1 MDLKL
6 PMVIAREGGRLMRCW
21 LPHWPMVKGEGVS
34 LSELKDDLALMVM
47 ERFEATPTA
56 EAWRYQMAPHLKLK
70 HVKLDTVARD
80 REDGRAYTLKGRLA
94 VLLEKWPGDE
104 FWVATPTRLP
114 ELAFALGDPGSLEPA
129 LRARLSEHCLK
140 HRIESLAEWNVER
153 DERLD
158 VLEVDADAP
167 TILPRGSLKQ
177 KARKP
182 KKAKAKP
189 GVPVEPEESE
199 EEREQRRARARLSV
213 RTLRQIGKNL
223 THQARDGDLGRAFGR
238 EGLVAALVD
247 TLEKREGAAVVLV
260 GQGGVG
266 KTAIIHEVTRR
277 LVERQ
282 AGATAR
288 RDLWRIDGNQFI
300 AGMSYVGQ
308 WEARARELCTELIDT
323 GDVLFVDDLAS
334 LIYAGRHS
342 KGDTHAAQYLEPHLG
357 RGEITVIGE
366 CTPERFERIREEAP
380 SFAALFD
387 VVQVPPMTTRE
398 TLPVLLGAVRELES
412 EDGGPSPRIP
422 PDVMELV
429 LELSGRF
436 FAHQALPGRAV
447 RLIHRVLAG
456 PGTLEGR
463 TRRYKAPDV
472 YEAVRRET
480 GLPDFI
486 LGGAPP
492 KTREQI
498 ITELGSQVAV
508 QPEAIEAVADA
519 VLALQFSVQDPDKPL
534 ANHLFVGPTGVGKT
548 ETAKAL
554 ARYLFGSADR
564 LVRFDMSE
572 LSSSGSIM
580 RLIGAPGA
588 PDGELIT
595 ALRTQPFCVVLLDE
609 IEKAHPRVFDA
620 LLQFLGEGRLT
631 DAHGR
636 TADGRNTVVVM
647 TSNLGVREAASQAGF
662 GRADTE
668 GAAQHY
674 LSAARA
680 FFRPELFN
688 RLDRVVP
695 FRSLDKRALR
705 KVVEHALAELLS
717 RRGLRR
723 SNVLVDVEPELL
735 ELLVDQAFDPRYG
748 ARPLKRALEKRLAV
762 PLAHHLLRRDANDL
776 AVIELLRQG
785 DEPRLSVRM
794 LSPATAH
801 PERSRGGEEWTLPQL
816 SAAARAAQE
825 RIADL
830 LASPQALRLR
840 NTRRAALTAKK
851 QVAASSALLD
861 GLETLAGRLEELTE
875 GTLDASNYDEQELPV
890 SKHETSGFDRR
901 ARFGLRPRSGF
912 QGVVYAVNAEVL
924 INSSAPVLV
933 TALDELE
940 LLADQL
946 RASERPDQTA
956 TILFEPIGPP
966 SPAAVEAFAASLP
979 ELGALALGE
988 TAAGWGEM
996 KSEPCRRRAYV
1007 FHGAGVVE
1015 QLEPWLGYARVEVE
1029 GKDGAPRRALV
1040 RSVLLTGGDGT
1051 LEGARAVLAEWDA
1064 RQRAER
1070 EARRQGAA
1078 IAEELWPRVV
1088 FERATVGGVGRF
1100 VSTGIESARSLAHL
1114 AACLRAGPLTPALS
1128 PLRRERE

>member
-6 PMVIAREGGRLMRCW
+6 PMVIERKGGRLMRCW
-21 LPHWPMVKGEGVS
+21 LPHWPQVAGEGIS

-47 ERFEATPTA
+47 ERFEKTSTSD
-56 EAWRYQMAPHLKLK
+56 AWRYQMAPHLKLK
-70 HVKLDTVARD
+70 HVKVDTVAKD
-80 REDGRAYTLKGRLA
+80 REDGRAYTLEGRIA
-94 VLLEKWPGDE
+94 VLLEKWPGDS
-104 FWVATPTRLP
+104 FWIATPTKLR
-114 ELAFALGDPGSLEPA
+114 ELAFPIGAADELDDGLKQ
-129 LRARLSEHCLK
+129 RLSEHCLK
-140 HRIESLAEWNVER
+140 MKIETLDQWNVER

-167 TILPRGSLKQ
+167 TILPRGSIKQ
-177 KARKP
+177 KARRP
-182 KKAKAKP
+182 KQQHPKAKGAP
-189 GVPVEPEESE
+189 QPEPEETE

-223 THQARDGDLGRAFGR
+223 THHARDGEISRAFGR
-238 EGLVAALVD
+238 EGIVSALVD

-266 KTAIIHEVTRR
+266 KTAIVHEVTRR

-282 AGATAR
+282 ATASTR

-308 WEARARELCTELIDT
+308 WEARARELCKELIDT
-323 GDVLFVDDLAS
+323 NDVLFVDDLAS

-342 KGDTHAAQYLEPHLG
+342 KGDTHAAQYLEPHLA

-387 VVQVPPMTTRE
+387 VVQIPPMTTRE
-398 TLPVLLGAVRELES
+398 TLPVLLGAVREVES
-412 EDGGPSPRIP
+412 EETSPNAPVVRIA

-447 RLIHRVLAG
+447 RLVHRVLAG
-456 PGTLEGR
+456 PGTLER
-463 TRRYKAPDV
+463 RVRRYKQADV

-492 KTREQI
+492 RTREQI
-498 ITELGSQVAV
+498 IAELGAQVAG
-508 QPEAIEAVADA
+508 QPEAIDAVAEA
-519 VLALQFSVQDPDKPL
+519 VLALQFSVQDPEKPL

-554 ARYLFGSADR
+554 ARYLFGSSDR

-572 LSSSGSIM
+572 LANSGSIA

-588 PDGELIT
+588 PEGELIT

-662 GRADTE
+662 GRGSAE
-668 GAAQHY
+668 SAAQHY

-695 FRSLDKRALR
+695 FRSLDKKALR
-705 KVVEHALAELLS
+705 LVVEHALAELLS

-748 ARPLKRALEKRLAV
+748 ARPLKRTLEKRLAV

-794 LSPATAH
+794 LSPAASVPANT
-801 PERSRGGEEWTLPQL
+801 EKEWTLPRL
-816 SAAARAAQE
+816 SAAAREAHE
-825 RIADL
+825 RISAL
-830 LASPQALRLR
+830 LASPQALKLR
-840 NTRRAALTAKK
+840 EARRAALMRRQHGA
-851 QVAASSALLD
+851 AASELLERLE
-861 GLETLAGRLEELTE
+861 GLAAKLEELTE
-875 GTLDASNYDEQELPV
+875 GSLDASSYDEAEVVMPKEMPRNWNRL
-890 SKHETSGFDRR
+890 SSIKRR
-901 ARFGLRPRSGF
+901 STFE
-912 QGVVYAVNAEVL
+912 GVVYAKNPEAL
-924 INSSAPVLV
+924 IASAAPVLSQV
-933 TALDELE
+933 MEELE
-940 LLADQL
+940 LLEDQL
-946 RASERPDQTA
+946 RASAHPDETA
-956 TILFEPIGPP
+956 TILLECVGPP
-966 SPAAVEAFAASLP
+966 AAEAVALFGKSLP
-979 ELGALALGE
+979 PLSPLALDFQTSTGW
-988 TAAGWGEM
+988 TAAGEGVH
-996 KSEPCRRRAYV
+996 PRRAFV
-1007 FHGAGVVE
+1007 FHGPGVIA
-1015 QLEPWLGYARVEVE
+1015 QLEPWLGYARIDVA
-1029 GKDGAPRRALV
+1029 GKDGSPRRALV
-1040 RSVLLTGGDGT
+1040 RAVLLEGGDGSI
-1051 LEGARAVLAEWDA
+1051 ERAKEVLSQWDDQA
-1064 RQRAER
+1064 KADR
-1070 EARRQGAA
+1070 EARRQGAEPR
-1078 IAEELWPRVV
+1078 EERWPRVV
-1088 FERATVGGVGRF
+1088 FEREGMTGAGRF
-1100 VSTGIESARSLAHL
+1100 IASGLEASVPLAHL
-1114 AACLRAGPLTPALS
+1114 AASLRAKGGH
-1128 PLRRERE
+1128 R